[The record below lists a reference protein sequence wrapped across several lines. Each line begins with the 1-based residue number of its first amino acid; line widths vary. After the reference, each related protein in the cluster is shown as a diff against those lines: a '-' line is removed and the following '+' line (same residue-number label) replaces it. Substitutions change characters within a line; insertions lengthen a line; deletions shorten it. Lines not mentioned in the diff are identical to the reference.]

1 MKLSTPLPPSLKQ
14 RILDSIADLEKQKSK
29 TASARQDSQSK
40 ITALQTA
47 AAECEA
53 RTTALKSESLASD
66 QAAGQLA
73 NVERRALAIS
83 IELSNLRK
91 SADAAPGLD
100 LVGSLITLLAV
111 VDWYREAVKQ
121 DILTAIAPLHMPEN
135 LALPLFAHCECIMVL
150 NSIRD
155 FVILIPPP
163 TISSANRIAKYL
175 QRALAGNINL
185 HRDTPHSGDAAH
197 VETAPVDNPT

>member
-47 AAECEA
+47 AECDV
-53 RTTALKSESLASD
+53 RISALKPQSLVSEE
-66 QAAGQLA
+66 AAGNLL
-73 NVERRALAIS
+73 NVERRALSIG

-91 SADAAPGLD
+91 SADAAPHLD
-100 LVGSLITLLAV
+100 LVDSLITLLAV
-111 VDWYREAVKQ
+111 VDWYRSAVTQ
-121 DILTAIAPLHMPEN
+121 DILPAIAPFDIPEHM
-135 LALPLFAHCECIMVL
+135 ALPLFAHSGALMAL

-155 FVILIPPP
+155 YVILAPAP
-163 TISSANRIAKYL
+163 TISAANRIVKYL
-175 QRALAGNINL
+175 ERALAGNICL
-185 HRDTPHSGDAAH
+185 HRDRPCAGEVAPG
-197 VETAPVDNPT
+197 ETAVSALT